1 VIHANDRILHE
12 FMLSPISWKP
22 EEVMTS
28 IKESKILKRV
38 NIHALILRYLLNNS
52 VIDQRYFTVKELI
65 ETMLLLVT
73 KPKKSMKNYQHFI

>member
-1 VIHANDRILHE
+1 
-12 FMLSPISWKP
+12 MLSPISWKP